1 MKAYVFV
8 NAAAGKAADVLQ
20 QLRRI
25 EGVKSADICWGLPDL
40 VLQVEAADAKS
51 LQDLVLNKIQKTG
64 GVNQTDT
71 HIVMES

>member
-8 NAAAGKAADVLQ
+8 NVAAGKAADVLQ
-20 QLRRI
+20 PLRRI

-71 HIVMES
+71 HIVMEP

>member
-1 MKAYVFV
+1 MKAYIFV
-8 NAAAGKAADVLQ
+8 NVAAGKAADMLH

-40 VLQVEAADAKS
+40 VLQVEAADLKS

>member
-1 MKAYVFV
+1 MKAYIFV
-8 NAAAGKAADVLQ
+8 NVAAGKAADMLQ

-40 VLQVEAADAKS
+40 VLQVEGADLKS

>member
-1 MKAYVFV
+1 
-8 NAAAGKAADVLQ
+8 
-20 QLRRI
+20 
-25 EGVKSADICWGLPDL
+25 
-40 VLQVEAADAKS
+40 